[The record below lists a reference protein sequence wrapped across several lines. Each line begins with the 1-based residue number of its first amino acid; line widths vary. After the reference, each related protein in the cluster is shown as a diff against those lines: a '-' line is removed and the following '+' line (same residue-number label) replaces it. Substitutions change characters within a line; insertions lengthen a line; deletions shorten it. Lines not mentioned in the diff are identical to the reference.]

1 MTNGPDHFPPST
13 PVPPPPPPPPSAP
26 TPSAPSP
33 EEAELTRT
41 IPPVEE
47 APVAQPE
54 ATPAHPLA
62 VPVPPP
68 PPAPPAS
75 TPPAP
80 AHAADEQSEA
90 DFSEGNC
97 SEVGQPDEHHTE
109 EATPQPDPE
118 ATLSAEIPAADS
130 PTPAAPSPLSP
141 SEPEAWITAD
151 VDAGAPTRTA
161 LPRMLEEIPSAASA
175 GAAPDAVPAPGYPPA
190 PGYAPQPGYGAPPQG
205 YAPPGGYGTAPS
217 PAAGPG
223 MPGGMYAAAPAP
235 SLPREKKSHKKLWI
249 SLVVLLVLVVAG
261 VIGFKVTASK
271 FAPEKTA
278 EAYLSAI
285 VDGKA
290 SAALE
295 VYDPNVRSGERL
307 FLSDEIYSK
316 ATNRPTDFE
325 VISAFKQ
332 SQPGGK
338 DTVRVS
344 AEFTIDMKKYPV
356 DLTLSERGKKF
367 PFFSEWQVTDAPLG
381 TLVLRSATPQLSVN
395 GVDVDLST
403 TVDPADKSERASGYY
418 SLPAFPGTYTVG
430 AQGGNTYV
438 SFGEAESVTVPV
450 LDLSSPAVIEP
461 SFTPEVAAEIQK
473 QVNARYEACMPAD
486 TFEVKDCP
494 ELNMSDPVFQAVTEI
509 RRSWKEEPKVEVD
522 ATKVSY
528 ENGAYVGTAKVKGK
542 AIINYKQRYS
552 EKDPWKESEWPVN
565 IWVNRTLRFEVKDG
579 AITVDFS
586 KDNYGW

>member
-1 MTNGPDHFPPST
+1 MTNGPDQFPPST
-13 PVPPPPPPPPSAP
+13 PVPPPPPPPPPTSAP
-26 TPSAPSP
+26 TP
-33 EEAELTRT
+33 EDAELTRT

-47 APVAQPE
+47 VPATQQE

-68 PPAPPAS
+68 
-75 TPPAP
+75 
-80 AHAADEQSEA
+80 
-90 DFSEGNC
+90 
-97 SEVGQPDEHHTE
+97 
-109 EATPQPDPE
+109 QPDPE
-118 ATLSAEIPAADS
+118 ATFSAETPAGDS
-130 PTPAAPSPLSP
+130 PAPAAPSPLPP
-141 SEPEAWITAD
+141 SGPEAWLTTEA
-151 VDAGAPTRTA
+151 DAGAPTRIA
-161 LPRMLEEIPSAASA
+161 LPRMLEEIPSATSA
-175 GAAPDAVPAPGYPPA
+175 GTGTDAVPAPDAVPVPGYPPA

-235 SLPREKKSHKKLWI
+235 ALPREKKSHKKLWI
-249 SLVVLLVLVVAG
+249 SLAVLLVLVVAG

-285 VDGKA
+285 VEGKA

-338 DTVRVS
+338 NTVHVS

-367 PFFSEWQVTDAPLG
+367 LFFSEWQVTDAPLG
-381 TLVLRSATPQLSVN
+381 TVELRSATPLVNVN
-395 GVDVDLST
+395 GVDVDLSAT
-403 TVDPADKSERASGYY
+403 MDPATKGERASEYY

-430 AQGGNTYV
+430 AQGGDTFV
-438 SFGEAESVTVPV
+438 SFGEAESVSVPV
-450 LDLSSPAVIEP
+450 SGPGSSASIEP

-473 QVNARYEACMPAD
+473 QVNARYEACMPAN

-494 ELNMSDPVFQAVTEI
+494 ELNMSDPLFQAVTEI
-509 RRSWKEEPKVEVD
+509 RRS
-522 ATKVSY
+522 
-528 ENGAYVGTAKVKGK
+528 
-542 AIINYKQRYS
+542 
-552 EKDPWKESEWPVN
+552 
-565 IWVNRTLRFEVKDG
+565 
-579 AITVDFS
+579 
-586 KDNYGW
+586 

>member
-1 MTNGPDHFPPST
+1 MTNGPDQFPPST
-13 PVPPPPPPPPSAP
+13 PVPPPPPPPPSAQ
-26 TPSAPSP
+26 TPEDAG
-33 EEAELTRT
+33 LTRT
-41 IPPVEE
+41 IPQVED
-47 APVAQPE
+47 APAPQPE
-54 ATPAHPLA
+54 TIPASPRT

-68 PPAPPAS
+68 PP
-75 TPPAP
+75 
-80 AHAADEQSEA
+80 
-90 DFSEGNC
+90 
-97 SEVGQPDEHHTE
+97 
-109 EATPQPDPE
+109 QPDPE
-118 ATLSAEIPAADS
+118 PALSAETPAADS
-130 PTPAAPSPLSP
+130 PAVEDSPAAAAPSVPSP
-141 SEPEAWITAD
+141 SGPEPHVPAD
-151 VDAGAPTRTA
+151 AEAGAPTRIA

-175 GAAPDAVPAPGYPPA
+175 GVAPDVVPAPGYPPA
-190 PGYAPQPGYGAPPQG
+190 PGYAPQPGYGVPPQG

-223 MPGGMYAAAPAP
+223 FPGGMYPAAPVSAVPAAP
-235 SLPREKKSHKKLWI
+235 RQKKSHKKLWI
-249 SLVVLLVLVVAG
+249 SLVILLVLVVAG

-278 EAYLSAI
+278 EKYLSAI
-285 VDGKA
+285 VEGKA
-290 SAALE
+290 SAARD

-307 FLSDEIYSK
+307 LLSDEIYSK

-325 VISAFKQ
+325 IISAFKAPQ
-332 SQPGGK
+332 AGGK
-338 DTVRVS
+338 DTVHVS

-367 PFFSEWQVTDAPLG
+367 LFFSEWQVTDAPLG
-381 TLVLRSATPQLSVN
+381 TVELRSVTPQLSVN

-403 TVDPADKSERASGYY
+403 TVDPANKGERLSEYY

-430 AQGGNTYV
+430 AQGGDTFV
-438 SFGEAESVTVPV
+438 SFGEAQSVSVPV
-450 LDLSSPAVIEP
+450 IGPGSSTSIEP
-461 SFTPEVAAEIQK
+461 SFTPEVAAEVQK
-473 QVNARYEACMPAD
+473 QVNARYEACMPAN
-486 TFEVKDCP
+486 TFEVKECP

-522 ATKVSY
+522 AASVRY
-528 ENGAYVGTAKVKGK
+528 EDGAYVGTAKVKGK

-552 EKDPWKESEWPVN
+552 EKDPWKESEFPVN

>member
-1 MTNGPDHFPPST
+1 MTNGPDQFPSST

-33 EEAELTRT
+33 EDAELTRT

-47 APVAQPE
+47 APAARPE

-62 VPVPPP
+62 IPVPPP
-68 PPAPPAS
+68 PPEPPAHEPPVS
-75 TPPAP
+75 EPPAP
-80 AHAADEQSEA
+80 AHAADEQPE
-90 DFSEGNC
+90 E
-97 SEVGQPDEHHTE
+97 QPTE
-109 EATPQPDPE
+109 DEATPQPDPE
-118 ATLSAEIPAADS
+118 ATLAAEIPAADS
-130 PTPAAPSPLSP
+130 PAAAAPSPLSP

-161 LPRMLEEIPSAASA
+161 LPRMLEDIPSAASA
-175 GAAPDAVPAPGYPPA
+175 GAAPDALPAPDSVPAPGYPPA
-190 PGYAPQPGYGAPPQG
+190 PGYAPQPGYGTTPQG
-205 YAPPGGYGTAPS
+205 YAPPGGYGTVPS

-235 SLPREKKSHKKLWI
+235 ALPREKKSHKKLWI

-285 VDGKA
+285 VEGKA

-307 FLSDEIYSK
+307 LLSDEIYSK

-338 DTVRVS
+338 NTVHVS

-367 PFFSEWQVTDAPLG
+367 LFFSEWQVTDAPLG
-381 TLVLRSATPQLSVN
+381 TVELRSATPQLSVN

-403 TVDPADKSERASGYY
+403 TVDPATKGERASEYY

-430 AQGGNTYV
+430 AQGGDTFV
-438 SFGEAESVTVPV
+438 SFGEAESVSVPV
-450 LDLSSPAVIEP
+450 IGPGSSAAIEP

-509 RRSWKEEPKVEVD
+509 RRSWKEEPKVEVE
-522 ATKVSY
+522 ASSLRY
-528 ENGAYVGTAKVKGK
+528 ENGAYVGTATIKGK
-542 AIINYKQRYS
+542 AVINYKQRYS

-565 IWVNRTLRFEVKDG
+565 IRVNRTLRFEVKDG

>member
-1 MTNGPDHFPPST
+1 MTNGPDQFPPST
-13 PVPPPPPPPPSAP
+13 PVPPPPPPPPPTSAP
-26 TPSAPSP
+26 TP
-33 EEAELTRT
+33 EDAELTRT

-47 APVAQPE
+47 VPATQQE

-68 PPAPPAS
+68 
-75 TPPAP
+75 
-80 AHAADEQSEA
+80 
-90 DFSEGNC
+90 
-97 SEVGQPDEHHTE
+97 
-109 EATPQPDPE
+109 QPDPE
-118 ATLSAEIPAADS
+118 ATFSAETPAGDS
-130 PTPAAPSPLSP
+130 PAPAAPSPLPP
-141 SEPEAWITAD
+141 SGPEVWLTTEA
-151 VDAGAPTRTA
+151 DAGAPTRIA
-161 LPRMLEEIPSAASA
+161 LPRMLEEIPSATSA
-175 GAAPDAVPAPGYPPA
+175 GTGTDAVPAPDAVPVPGYPPA

-235 SLPREKKSHKKLWI
+235 ALPREKKSHKKLWI
-249 SLVVLLVLVVAG
+249 SLAVLLVLVVAG

-285 VDGKA
+285 VEGKA

-338 DTVRVS
+338 NTVHVS

-367 PFFSEWQVTDAPLG
+367 LFFSEWQVTDAPLG
-381 TLVLRSATPQLSVN
+381 TVELRSATPLVNVN
-395 GVDVDLST
+395 GVDVDLSAT
-403 TVDPADKSERASGYY
+403 MDPATKGERASEYY

-430 AQGGNTYV
+430 AQGGDTFV
-438 SFGEAESVTVPV
+438 SFGEAESVSVPV
-450 LDLSSPAVIEP
+450 SGPGSSASIEP

-473 QVNARYEACMPAD
+473 QVNARYEACMPAN

-494 ELNMSDPVFQAVTEI
+494 ELNMSDPLFQAVTEI
-509 RRSWKEEPKVEVD
+509 RRSWKEEPKVEVE
-522 ATKVSY
+522 ASSLRY

>member
-1 MTNGPDHFPPST
+1 MTNGPDQFPPST
-13 PVPPPPPPPPSAP
+13 PVPPPPPPPPPPSAP
-26 TPSAPSP
+26 TP
-33 EEAELTRT
+33 EDAELTRT
-41 IPPVEE
+41 IPHVEE
-47 APVAQPE
+47 VPAAQPE
-54 ATPAHPLA
+54 ATPAYPLA

-68 PPAPPAS
+68 
-75 TPPAP
+75 
-80 AHAADEQSEA
+80 
-90 DFSEGNC
+90 
-97 SEVGQPDEHHTE
+97 
-109 EATPQPDPE
+109 QPDPE
-118 ATLSAEIPAADS
+118 AAFPAETPAADS
-130 PTPAAPSPLSP
+130 PAPAAPSPLPP
-141 SEPEAWITAD
+141 SGPEAWLTAEA
-151 VDAGAPTRTA
+151 DAGAPTHIA
-161 LPRMLEEIPSAASA
+161 LPRMLEEIPSATSA
-175 GAAPDAVPAPGYPPA
+175 GAAPDAIPA
-190 PGYAPQPGYGAPPQG
+190 PGYAPAPGYVPHSDYGTSPQS
-205 YAPPGGYGTAPS
+205 YAPPSGYGTAPS
-217 PAAGPG
+217 PAAGPWAQ
-223 MPGGMYAAAPAP
+223 GGMYPAAAMPAVP
-235 SLPREKKSHKKLWI
+235 YQKKSHKKLWI
-249 SLVVLLVLVVAG
+249 SLAVLLVLVVAG

-285 VDGKA
+285 VEGKA

-338 DTVRVS
+338 NTVHVN

-367 PFFSEWQVTDAPLG
+367 LFFSEWQVTDAPLG
-381 TLVLRSATPQLSVN
+381 TVELRSATPRVTIN

-403 TVDPADKSERASGYY
+403 TVDPATKGERASEYY

-430 AQGGNTYV
+430 AQGGDTFV
-438 SFGEAESVTVPV
+438 SFGEAESVSVPV
-450 LDLSSPAVIEP
+450 IGPGSSASIEP
-461 SFTPEVAAEIQK
+461 SFTPEVTAEIQK
-473 QVNARYEACMPAD
+473 QVNSRYEACMPAN
-486 TFEVKDCP
+486 TFEVQDCP
-494 ELNMSDPVFQAVTEI
+494 ELNMSDPLFQAVTEI
-509 RRSWKEEPKVEVD
+509 RRSWKEEPKVEVE
-522 ATKVSY
+522 ASSLRY